1 MSRDTVEQPVRQCSI
16 AKSTPQIANCFV
28 MRSVSTRLPARHKP
42 GPISNLSLMRTCMA
56 PPEDDSPML
65 ALASDFH
72 EAAVQRSASA
82 GTGAVGPSTIN
93 QPPQTPPN
101 TLHSP
106 AHNSII

>member
-16 AKSTPQIANCFV
+16 AKSTPPIANCFV

-72 EAAVQRSASA
+72 EAAVQPPAAA
-82 GTGAVGPSTIN
+82 GTGAGGPSTTDHPPE
-93 QPPQTPPN
+93 PPQN
-101 TLHSP
+101 R
-106 AHNSII
+106 A